1 MTYCITERSL
11 FTHKNVIRKI
21 LASILRFLKCMA
33 KKIFSLVILIQ
44 LHFRIN
50 AHYVFYKIKITE
62 RNARFKRIN
71 GNTSVRAQ
79 NIVHMKFVYSFCG
92 FFLEFGG
99 VRRKISV
106 FIAEKFVAY
115 FACKKNAYISLFM
128 NCLADKV
135 HSHTCTYCRN
145 VKRSKCA
152 DNVLKRRKYVLF
164 CNDNF
169 VVV

>member
-62 RNARFKRIN
+62 RNTRFKRIN

-115 FACKKNAYISLFM
+115 FACKKNADVSLLV

-135 HSHTCTYCRN
+135 HSHTCADCRN
-145 VKRSKCA
+145 VERTKRA

>member
-79 NIVHMKFVYSFCG
+79 NIIHMKFANPFCR

-115 FACKKNAYISLFM
+115 FACKKNADVRLLVD
-128 NCLADKV
+128 CLTDKV
-135 HSHTCTYCRN
+135 HSHTCADCSN
-145 VKRSKCA
+145 VERTKRA

>member
-62 RNARFKRIN
+62 RNTRFKRIYR
-71 GNTSVRAQ
+71 NTSVRTK
-79 NIVHMKFVYSFCG
+79 NIIHMKFANPFCR

-115 FACKKNAYISLFM
+115 FACKKNADVRLLVD
-128 NCLADKV
+128 CLTDKV
-135 HSHTCTYCRN
+135 HSHTCADCSN
-145 VKRSKCA
+145 VERTKRA
-152 DNVLKRRKYVLF
+152 DNVIKGRKHVLF